1 VARRIVRFVLL
12 VVAVWVVVVVL
23 AATLQRQLIYLPD
36 RSRPSPPAGVEAVT
50 LTTADGLELVA
61 WFVPAVDPATAAS
74 TVLVAPGNAGNRAL
88 RLPLAVGLAER
99 GHAVLLLEYRGYGG
113 NPGRPSEDGLLDDA
127 RAARRHLDTRDDADP
142 APIVYLGESLG
153 TGVVSSLAV
162 EAPPAA
168 LVLRSPFPELADVG
182 RSAYPFLPVRWLLRD
197 RYPVS
202 EHLTSYE
209 GPVLVVAGGA
219 DTIVPTTL
227 SRQVADRAGATWVEL
242 PGVDHNDR
250 ALLDGADYLDAVD
263 TFVRREL
270 SGR

>member
-1 VARRIVRFVLL
+1 VARRIVGYVLL
-12 VVAVWVVVVVL
+12 VVAVWVVMVVL
-23 AATLQRQLIYLPD
+23 TTTFQRQLIYLPD
-36 RSRPSPPAGVEAVT
+36 RSSPSPPAGVEAVT
-50 LTTADGLELVA
+50 LMTADGLDLVA
-61 WFVPAVDPATAAS
+61 WFVPAADPATAVS

-88 RLPLAVGLAER
+88 RLPLAAGLAER

-113 NPGRPSEDGLLDDA
+113 NPGRPSEDGLIADA
-127 RAARRHLDTRDDADP
+127 RAAWQHLDARDDDHP
-142 APIVYLGESLG
+142 TPIVFLGESLG
-153 TGVVSSLAV
+153 TGVASSLAA

-202 EHLTSYE
+202 EHLTAYD

-219 DTIVPTTL
+219 DTIVPTAL
-227 SRQVADRAGATWVEL
+227 SRQVADGAGATWVEL

-263 TFVRREL
+263 TFVRGAL